1 MCERC
6 AELDEKIELYRQL
19 STWVTDRPTRE
30 GLEQLVQKLRVDKGM
45 LHPLLDA
52 SLHECGSDAVKQ
64 IAEANRSPRLRMY
77 DDSDLRQKAASADD
91 HDLRSERKR
100 VVDDLRE
107 ILHKFRKRFH

>member
-30 GLEQLVQKLRVDKGM
+30 GLEQLVQKLRVEKGM
-45 LHPLLDA
+45 LHPPLDA
-52 SLHECGSDAVKQ
+52 SLHERRSDAL
-64 IAEANRSPRLRMY
+64 NRSPRLRMY
-77 DDSDLRQKAASADD
+77 DDSDLRQKAACADD
-91 HDLRSERKR
+91 YDLRSKRRR

-107 ILHKFRKRFH
+107 MLHKFRKRFH